1 MEALTKKKLIAMLE
15 FFDDDDFIAVRGA
28 NIPTRIAYGT
38 GGSFIHEGTKDEKN
52 VLVILF

>member
-38 GGSFIHEGTKDEKN
+38 GGSFINEGTKDEKN